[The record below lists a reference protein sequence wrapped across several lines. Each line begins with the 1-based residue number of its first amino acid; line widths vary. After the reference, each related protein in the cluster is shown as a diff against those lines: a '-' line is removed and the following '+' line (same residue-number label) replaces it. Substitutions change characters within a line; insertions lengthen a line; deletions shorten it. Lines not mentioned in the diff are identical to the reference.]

1 MGVEAKNCVLY
12 LDSKPL
18 NIFDMSPITFNPD
31 IDIGNKV
38 RSFSNCQSGTFT
50 GTISRTKISRK
61 KFVHSLINRG
71 YSKKD
76 AKQLSWY
83 CNRKRIPYSRA
94 NVMISLG
101 VPIK

>member
-50 GTISRTKISRK
+50 GTISRTKMSRK
-61 KFVHSLINRG
+61 KFVHNLIKQG
-71 YSKKD
+71 YSKKV
-76 AKQLSWY
+76 AKQLAWY
-83 CNRKRIPYSRA
+83 CNGKRIPYGAA
-94 NVMISLG
+94 NDLIALG
-101 VPIK
+101 LSVR